1 MIWKLPSIA
10 PVVSVA
16 AAAARID
23 LLPPWRSCP
32 HDRAVSP
39 TDLLQRFMPTVG
51 QATSRVDEIS
61 NLLINYRQVAPATY
75 ELRASPDDW
84 RLRHLATYR
93 QTTDDDGQHHRLAVA
108 VFVRYPSRFIIIVLA
123 FYIRKS
129 PSLLSGDYGSAVEL
143 TFDRS
148 FVRLRRE
155 YLRNGAAAAAAAG
168 LVRPEGGCS
177 MPVS

>member
-1 MIWKLPSIA
+1 M
-10 PVVSVA
+10 
-16 AAAARID
+16 
-23 LLPPWRSCP
+23 
-32 HDRAVSP
+32 
-39 TDLLQRFMPTVG
+39 
-51 QATSRVDEIS
+51 
-61 NLLINYRQVAPATY
+61 
-75 ELRASPDDW
+75 
-84 RLRHLATYR
+84 
-93 QTTDDDGQHHRLAVA
+93 
-108 VFVRYPSRFIIIVLA
+108 IIVLA
-123 FYIRKS
+123 FYILKS